1 MVVGNVPEAADFVVV
16 GAGPGGYEAALS
28 AAKMG
33 RRVMLIDEAGE
44 EGVGGVCLNV
54 GCIPSKALIE
64 LSERFHFLA
73 DASAIGLNTTGASVD
88 MSAFQKWKRSVV
100 HKLSSGVAGAL
111 AKAKV
116 SVRKGRARLISASS
130 LVINDGEGGAQ
141 FVDFKDIVLATG
153 SRPTLLK
160 QLPVDGSRIVD
171 STGALAFDALPK
183 TVAVVGG
190 GYIGL
195 ELGMALSRLGAKV
208 SVVEASGEL
217 IPSVDSRLVGPV
229 SRQLKALGV
238 DVYLN
243 TLATGADD
251 THLTIQSSE
260 GEKLIA
266 AEKIVVAVGRTP
278 NTDDLGLEDAN
289 IPVNDQGLIEVA
301 LDRRVSKHIAAIG
314 DITPGPALAHKAS
327 AESFVAVDALN
338 GKNVAF
344 EPQCIP
350 AVVFTDPEI
359 ATVGLTE
366 REAKEAGYEVS
377 VSRVPLGAS
386 GRAATMG
393 ATLGYSQLVADK
405 ADGTVLG
412 VHLVGPHASE
422 LIAEAALA
430 IELGASAE
438 DVSLTIHPHPT
449 LSEQIAH
456 IAAGV

>member
-1 MVVGNVPEAADFVVV
+1 MVVGNVPEAADLVVV
-16 GAGPGGYEAALS
+16 GAGPGGYEAALH
-28 AAKMG
+28 AAKLG
-33 RRVMLIDEAGE
+33 RRVTLIDEAGE
-44 EGVGGVCLNV
+44 EGIGGVCLNV

-64 LSERFHFLA
+64 LSERFHFLSE
-73 DASAIGLNTTGASVD
+73 ASAMGLSTAGASVD
-88 MSAFQKWKRSVV
+88 MAAFQQWKSSVV
-100 HKLSSGVAGAL
+100 HKLSSGVSGAL

-116 SVRKGRARLISASS
+116 SIRKGRARLISPSS

-153 SRPTLLK
+153 SRPTALT
-160 QLPVDGSRIVD
+160 QLPVDGTRIVD
-171 STGALAFDALPK
+171 STGALAFDVLPNS
-183 TVAVVGG
+183 VAVVGG

-195 ELGMALSRLGAKV
+195 ELGMALSRLGVKV
-208 SVVEASGEL
+208 SVVEASGTL
-217 IPSVDSRLVGPV
+217 IPSVDSRLIGPV
-229 SRQLKALGV
+229 SRRLKALGV
-238 DVYLN
+238 DVHLN
-243 TLATGADD
+243 ALATGADE

-260 GEKLIA
+260 GEKLIE
-266 AEKIVVAVGRTP
+266 AEKIVVAVGRIP
-278 NTDDLGLEDAN
+278 NTDELGLEDAN
-289 IPVNDQGLIEVA
+289 IAVNDRGLIAVG
-301 LDRRVSKHIAAIG
+301 LDRRVAKHIAAIG

-344 EPQCIP
+344 EPACIP

-366 REAKEAGYEVS
+366 SEAKEAGYDVN

-386 GRAATMG
+386 GRAATIG
-393 ATLGYSQLVADK
+393 ASLGYSQLVADK
-405 ADGTVLG
+405 TDGTVLG

-438 DVSLTIHPHPT
+438 DLSLTIHPHPT

-456 IAAGV
+456 IAAQV